1 MAEWRVSDEAFAEAT
16 RGSLLTRDQ
25 YRKIKGYSRQQMER
39 WAASIYKTGLE
50 DMAKAL
56 EEKVEQE
63 AEEETKADWEDIL
76 RIIGEVKGIGA
87 KKLEEIDRKVRE
99 AME

>member
-1 MAEWRVSDEAFAEAT
+1 MRVSDEAFESVLH
-16 RGSLLTRDQ
+16 GGLLTREQ
-25 YRKIKGYSRQQMER
+25 YRKIKSYSRQQMER

-63 AEEETKADWEDIL
+63 AEDESKADWEDVL

-87 KKLEEIDRKVRE
+87 KRLEEIDRKVRE

>member
-1 MAEWRVSDEAFAEAT
+1 MRVSEEAFESVLH
-16 RGSLLTRDQ
+16 GGLLTREQ
-25 YRKIKGYSRQQMER
+25 YRKIKNYNRQQMER
-39 WAASIYKTGLE
+39 WTASIYKTGLE

-63 AEEETKADWEDIL
+63 AEDESKADWEDVL

-87 KKLEEIDRKVRE
+87 KRLEEIDRKVRE